1 MGHDPQGATEE
12 VWPGPLGLLLTYVPG
27 GQTGRWSQ
35 PQGPDQHGSLLE
47 RVSATTKLGPVDAVL
62 VAAAVVATPV
72 PDTVEV
78 GVGTGMV
85 PPASPLVQG
94 AVT

>member
-1 MGHDPQGATEE
+1 MQ
-12 VWPGPLGLLLTYVPG
+12 PLKRILTQSSDSRVCVQSTP
-27 GQTGRWSQ
+27 TIGRAL
-35 PQGPDQHGSLLE
+35 PFTYMIDQHGSLLE